1 MKKLLNTLYVLTP
14 DSYLFCRNETIAVK
28 IGGEEKTAVP
38 AKDIE
43 AIVCFGQMTVS
54 TPLLQFCG
62 DRGISITFLSPHGH
76 FYGRFYGQVSGNVLL
91 RKKQYESMAC
101 PDFAG
106 LLVRDILLGKI
117 KNSKTVLM
125 RAARKN
131 EDAAQSL
138 TQASNHLS
146 QLAVQLESCGSIDSM
161 RGIEGAAATIYFSQF
176 DCMLHSPAGF
186 RFETRSRR
194 PPANEVNAVLSFV
207 YTLLTREICSALE
220 TVGLDPAAGY
230 LHTLRPGR
238 PSFALDLIEELR
250 APLCD
255 RFVLS
260 LFNLGQ
266 LGEKDF
272 ERDFEAVFL
281 NERGRRTVLSSW
293 QKRKGETVQHPF
305 LREKIPIG
313 MIPYSQ
319 AMLFARVLRGDLDRY
334 PPFVWRYQTF
344 IVDYR
349 LRPYTQQEGALDV
362 ARAVR
367 FVRQNAEAYGIDP
380 DDIAVMGYSAGG
392 IQAGEFFLRFD
403 EDVNGTALDPDYVPD
418 ALDAVPAHA
427 SAAGMI
433 YSFYGRLSVASM
445 DEEELK
451 AGDLPPTFYCYGT
464 EDPFYRQF
472 EAQYGLMQQVGIA
485 TKRIVLQDWPHG
497 FGGDGGWVT
506 DYAQWLE
513 QVFALN

>member
-1 MKKLLNTLYVLTP
+1 M
-14 DSYLFCRNETIAVK
+14 
-28 IGGEEKTAVP
+28 
-38 AKDIE
+38 
-43 AIVCFGQMTVS
+43 
-54 TPLLQFCG
+54 
-62 DRGISITFLSPHGH
+62 
-76 FYGRFYGQVSGNVLL
+76 LL

-334 PPFVWRYQTF
+334 PPFVWR
-344 IVDYR
+344 
-349 LRPYTQQEGALDV
+349 
-362 ARAVR
+362 
-367 FVRQNAEAYGIDP
+367 
-380 DDIAVMGYSAGG
+380 
-392 IQAGEFFLRFD
+392 
-403 EDVNGTALDPDYVPD
+403 
-418 ALDAVPAHA
+418 
-427 SAAGMI
+427 
-433 YSFYGRLSVASM
+433 
-445 DEEELK
+445 
-451 AGDLPPTFYCYGT
+451 
-464 EDPFYRQF
+464 
-472 EAQYGLMQQVGIA
+472 
-485 TKRIVLQDWPHG
+485 
-497 FGGDGGWVT
+497 
-506 DYAQWLE
+506 
-513 QVFALN
+513 